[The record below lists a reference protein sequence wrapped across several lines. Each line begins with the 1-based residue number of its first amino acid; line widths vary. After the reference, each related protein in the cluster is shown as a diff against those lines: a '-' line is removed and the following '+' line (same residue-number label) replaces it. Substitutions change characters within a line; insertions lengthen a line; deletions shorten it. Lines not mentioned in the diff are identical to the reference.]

1 MKRLL
6 LIAALAAAGVQAFA
20 QVDTIYLSNLNTTH
34 IRFSSEIKYVDISSK
49 VIAARIVDGSKDIL
63 ALKAREPFD
72 YMTTVSCLE
81 GNGVMHTFVV
91 AFAEKPSELIIDT
104 RKKAEAVVVTPAVAG
119 VSGAAGSGSGRS
131 AGSGSAAS
139 GRAAAVKKE
148 DPAMKKKIYHIGASA
163 YDISV
168 YCDNIFI
175 KDDITHIVFSIHN
188 NSSVS
193 YVTSE
198 PRFAIES
205 KKRTKRGLAY
215 EKQLFPRS
223 ASGLGSTAPGTISRL
238 EFTFDK
244 VTLIHGQVFRLY
256 LYEQGGARHYV
267 LTFGVKDIGRAERK

>member
-1 MKRLL
+1 
-6 LIAALAAAGVQAFA
+6 
-20 QVDTIYLSNLNTTH
+20 
-34 IRFSSEIKYVDISSK
+34 
-49 VIAARIVDGSKDIL
+49 VDGSKDIL

-72 YMTTVSCLE
+72 YTTTVSCLE

-104 RKKAEAVVVTPAVAG
+104 GKKAEAVVVTPAGSAVAG
-119 VSGAAGSGSGRS
+119 VGSGSGKS

-139 GRAAAVKKE
+139 GRATTVKKE

-215 EKQLFPRS
+215 EKQIFPRS

-244 VTLIHGQVFRLY
+244 VTLISGQVFRLY

-267 LTFGVKDIGRAERK
+267 LTFGVKDIGRAERI